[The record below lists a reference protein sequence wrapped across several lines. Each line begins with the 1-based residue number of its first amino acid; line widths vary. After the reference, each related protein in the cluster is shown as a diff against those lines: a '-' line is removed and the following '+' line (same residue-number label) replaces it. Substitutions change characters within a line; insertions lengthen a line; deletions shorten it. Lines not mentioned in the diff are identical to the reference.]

1 MKNKKVYLRA
11 LESDDYKI
19 SIEWRQDPEIWSMLV
34 GRRYFVSEQIEK
46 QWVESTYNNSNQV
59 TLAICDSITNT
70 YIGNISLKNID
81 FFNKSASFAI
91 LVGNKDYWSGGY
103 GTQATR
109 LLLDHAFI
117 DLGLERVQS
126 IILSDNIGSVKMHE
140 KCGFMQEGVL
150 RNAVFKNG
158 KMQDLILMSVLSQDF
173 LKSLNNLA

>member
-1 MKNKKVYLRA
+1 MTSEKVYLRA
-11 LESDDYKI
+11 LEPDDYKI

-81 FFNKSASFAI
+81 FFNSSASFAI
-91 LVGNKDYWSGGY
+91 LVGNKNYWSVGY
-103 GTQATR
+103 GTQAT
-109 LLLDHAFI
+109 LLLLHHAFA

-140 KCGFMQEGVL
+140 KCGFVQEGVL
-150 RNAVFKNG
+150 RNAVYKSGHHQN
-158 KMQDLILMSVLSQDF
+158 LILMSILKEDF
-173 LKSLNNLA
+173 KL